1 MDLVLGMTRLESFIA
16 ERCPLGSLLCSQG
29 SAHLEGETGIKELLW
44 PWKQLVQA
52 RTILQP
58 SCLLLAALPPSTVA
72 ASRNQSSPSREDPQS
87 PAAGSGACAVAGEDV
102 AVRGA
107 GSPPGDCGAHIGRG
121 AAATWAASP
130 RQRGKSR
137 IDGASGDRRRG
148 SGEDSLRKLP
158 PTSPNRAR
166 KVTIRSI
173 SKSLIQTL
181 KTHSQ
186 GIFF

>member
-1 MDLVLGMTRLESFIA
+1 MDLVLEMTCLESFIA
-16 ERCPLGSLLCSQG
+16 ERCPLGILLCSQG

-87 PAAGSGACAVAGEDV
+87 PTAGSGACAVAGEDV

-107 GSPPGDCGAHIGRG
+107 GSPPGDCGARIGRG

-137 IDGASGDRRRG
+137 IDGASGDRKKDSVRTALG
-148 SGEDSLRKLP
+148 SRHPLLLTGPGR
-158 PTSPNRAR
+158 
-166 KVTIRSI
+166 
-173 SKSLIQTL
+173 
-181 KTHSQ
+181 
-186 GIFF
+186 